1 MKFGISLTSI
11 AQQPVGT
18 DMRACLEDVLEYAR
32 VAKRLGFDYVSQ
44 GQHYLTS
51 PYQQLQTLPLLAR
64 VAAEIEGMGI
74 VSTLL
79 IPMHS
84 PVDLA
89 ERVATMDIITGGRYT
104 LSAALGYRDEEYD
117 AFGVDRRHRVSQ
129 FIECLEVMKLLW
141 SGEEISFHGRHFQLE
156 GARMTLRPIQMP
168 HPPVWIAANSDAAI
182 KRAARLGYVWNVNP
196 HATFATI
203 KGQIDV
209 YRESAEAADVEVP
222 RELPIGREVYVHEER
237 EAAFE
242 QVRPFLG
249 GKYEAYA
256 QWGQDKALP
265 GEESFRTSF
274 EELARDRFII
284 GTPEDCISELER
296 YRALGMA
303 YGSFRM
309 IWPGMPLEQGIR
321 NMELFAEKVMPHFR
335 REASA

>member
-18 DMRACLEDVLEYAR
+18 DMRACLQDVLEYVRAAR
-32 VAKRLGFDYVSQ
+32 ELGFDYLSQ

-51 PYQQLQTLPLLAR
+51 PYQQFQTLPLLAR
-64 VAAEIEGMGI
+64 LAAEAEGMGI

-79 IPMHS
+79 IPLHS

-117 AFGVDRRHRVSQ
+117 AFGVDRRQRVSRYM
-129 FIECLEVMKLLW
+129 ECLEVMKLLW
-141 SGEEISFHGRHFQLE
+141 TGEEVSYHGRHFHLD
-156 GARMTLRPIQMP
+156 GARMTLEFIQKP
-168 HPPVWIAANSDAAI
+168 HPPVWIAANSDVAI
-182 KRAARLGYVWNVNP
+182 RRAASLGYVWNVNP
-196 HATFATI
+196 HATYATI
-203 KGQIDV
+203 KGQIEV
-209 YRESAEAADVEVP
+209 YRKAAEAAGVEVP
-222 RELPIGREVYVHEER
+222 MDLPIGRELYVHGDR
-237 EAAFE
+237 DRAFQEA
-242 QVRPFLG
+242 QPFLG

-284 GTPEDCISELER
+284 GNPEDCIEELER

-303 YGSFRM
+303 YGTFRM
-309 IWPGMPLEQGIR
+309 IWPGMPLAQGIR
-321 NMELFAEKVMPHFR
+321 TMELFAEKVMPHFTR
-335 REASA
+335 TASP